1 MAWCLLTWIN
11 VSSFAF
17 LRNLHYEFFVCQ
29 HVIAWIGFIIVVL
42 FHIPILQGQTYAY
55 IAIGIF
61 IFDRLFRTSRF
72 LRNNLP
78 LGRATITALPGNVSK
93 ITVHSSGLT
102 SWRTGQHVFL
112 SIPRFG
118 WYQSHPATI
127 LSTPRSHQGDLVFIL
142 KAHQGFTARCLAST
156 YSAIP
161 LPPISILA
169 STGRSLA
176 KVSSASETGETAV
189 TPKRRYIAL
198 LGGPYGGSHMDFAAF
213 SSVLLVAGSTGV
225 TYNLPILL
233 NLVERAQEVTLPV
246 RRIMFVWIIKSSA
259 WTVWIQEELQD
270 AVDRMGLVGIRM
282 KVQIF
287 VTTENTTINSSLPI
301 TTTSTSSAANCFMD
315 QSEKRP
321 CCGCHDSDIDC
332 SCEGKGSESI
342 SSKTRGGT
350 EIATRADVANSLTLI
365 QPILSSGT
373 STTVVADSDKEKTPT
388 DPDPDP
394 SLSSSSERTTRAQT
408 FATIRSGRPSIEAII
423 RDELVKSEGELGI
436 GVCGPKGLSIGC
448 RQATTNIC
456 RERRAVNGI
465 SQTPRIYLHVE
476 GFGW

>member
-1 MAWCLLTWIN
+1 MAWFLLTWIN
-11 VSSFAF
+11 ISSFAF

-42 FHIPILQGQTYAY
+42 VHVPIVQARIYVY
-55 IAIGIF
+55 IAIGF
-61 IFDRLFRTSRF
+61 FVFDRLFRSSRF
-72 LRNNLP
+72 LRCNYP

-102 SWRTGQHVFL
+102 SWRNGQHVFL

-156 YSAIP
+156 YFAMP
-161 LPPISILA
+161 LSPISKSA
-169 STGRSLA
+169 STDKSLTQ
-176 KVSSASETGETAV
+176 VSSASETGETAMV
-189 TPKRRYIAL
+189 PKRKYIAL
-198 LGGPYGGSHMDFAAF
+198 LGGPYGGSHADFAAF

-233 NLVERAQEVTLPV
+233 DLAERAQEVALPV
-246 RRIMFVWIIKSSA
+246 RRIMFVWVIKSSS

-270 AVDRMGLVGIRM
+270 AVDRMRLAGIRM
-282 KVQIF
+282 EIQIF
-287 VTTENTTINSSLPI
+287 VTGENTTINSCSPI
-301 TTTSTSSAANCFMD
+301 TTTSTSNPTNCFMD

-321 CCGCHDSDIDC
+321 CCGCHDPDIDC
-332 SCEGKGSESI
+332 SCGGNGSESI
-342 SSKTRGGT
+342 STTTRGGKET
-350 EIATRADVANSLTLI
+350 IIRVDVADLLNPI

-373 STTVVADSDKEKTPT
+373 STTAVADSDKEKNPT
-388 DPDPDP
+388 DSGSSPTP
-394 SLSSSSERTTRAQT
+394 SLEQTTRAHS
-408 FATIRSGRPSIEAII
+408 FATIRSGRPSIEVII
-423 RDELVKSEGELGI
+423 RDELAKAEGELGI
-436 GVCGPKGLSIGC
+436 GVCGPKGLSISC
-448 RQATTNIC
+448 RQATANIC
-456 RERRAVNGI
+456 RERRAVKGI
-465 SQTPRIYLHVE
+465 SEMPRIYLHVE